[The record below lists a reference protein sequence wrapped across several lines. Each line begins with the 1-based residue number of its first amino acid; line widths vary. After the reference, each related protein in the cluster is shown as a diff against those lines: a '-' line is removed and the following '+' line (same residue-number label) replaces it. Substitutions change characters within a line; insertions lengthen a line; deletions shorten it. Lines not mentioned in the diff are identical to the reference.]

1 MYQRFFD
8 GDNPLWRGM
17 GLVFDLFVLNVLWL
31 LCALPVVT
39 LLPATAA
46 LCRCVQLLRRGEETY
61 IHRDFFCALRDCLC
75 LHWKA
80 LALQTLV
87 GGFLAADVFLARSGG
102 KGVFTFLM
110 VFFFVLLLV
119 WLFQLQWFLSTLSS
133 GAASDRQTL
142 LLAFYNALRF
152 LPRTLLSTVLLILTL
167 WLIHLFPGLVFL
179 GIGLLVWADMG
190 VLQAAPERRD
200 SEHQEAGDA

>member
-17 GLVFDLFVLNVLWL
+17 GLVFDLFVLNLLWL
-31 LCALPVVT
+31 LCSLPVIT

-46 LCRCVQLLRRGEETY
+46 LCRCVLLLRKGEETY
-61 IHRDFFCALRDCLC
+61 IHRDFFHAFRDGLR
-75 LHWKA
+75 LHGKA
-80 LALQTLV
+80 LLLQTMA
-87 GGFLAADVFLARSGG
+87 GGFLVADVLLARSGG

-119 WLFQLQWFLSTLSS
+119 WLFQLQWFLSMLAS

-142 LLAFYNALRF
+142 LLAFYSALRF
-152 LPRTLLSTVLLILTL
+152 LPRTLLATLLLILTL

-190 VLQAAPERRD
+190 LLQAGPECRD
-200 SEHQEAGDA
+200 GERAEEP